1 MTFSDASSERRRVSI
16 DTTVTIRE
24 EGDGVVVARD
34 ESTGITGV
42 GSNVPTALTTLG
54 ERLERDLYQ

>member
-1 MTFSDASSERRRVSI
+1 MNFSGAIGEPRSVSI
-16 DTTVTIRE
+16 DTTVTVRE
-24 EGDGVVVARD
+24 REPGVVIAED

-54 ERLERDLYQ
+54 ERLERDLH